1 MFKDDWVII
10 TILSKLGSIFSIDG
24 SNLIIT
30 FSDFVCLNS
39 GRCFILNI
47 ASACIAVMADKV
59 DKIKTVVNESPKMV
73 FEFNN
78 ILLSLKYLRSFYQ
91 DWK

>member
-1 MFKDDWVII
+1 
-10 TILSKLGSIFSIDG
+10 
-24 SNLIIT
+24 
-30 FSDFVCLNS
+30 
-39 GRCFILNI
+39 
-47 ASACIAVMADKV
+47 MADKV